1 MKTESCIINKNETMI
16 PAESGEPAK
25 QGDHRY
31 LSGGTVK
38 RMNKR
43 KYAVIAAAL
52 LLAAG
57 CACFTGCDSQGG
69 GTETVSQEVLQ
80 ANAAAKFTGYTIVR
94 PDSAGGGT
102 VDAAVAL
109 RKALID
115 LGLEL
120 EMTTDWVNRGEEMP
134 VGTQE
139 ILIGNTNRPETAV
152 YAGTLRKD
160 EFAVAKEGVRYVIT
174 GGSDEAVAMACEWF
188 LANVVPYTGEGM
200 SADGEQYVKTHTY
213 PVENPQI
220 AGTPLQE
227 YVIVYTEEKANESE
241 HAAALQQI
249 ILERTGWTLNIKRV
263 SLPDVEKYAKRILLK
278 MDTGME
284 EGYRIAVEDGQLSLK
299 GSDSI
304 QFQCALQM
312 WKAELEEGNMT
323 YDNGVIMEGKIT
335 KQPLTLYADASAAAG
350 GNGTEAAPFATG
362 DEIIAGVMKAVLS
375 APYDITVQM
384 KAGDYLLSETMT
396 LDAQGLGMLGS
407 TVHFVCDDKEEA
419 RFCAWVPVT
428 GFAETTVNGHT
439 VWAAALPKVREG
451 EVLYPNQCFTA
462 DGVRLERPRYPQNSE
477 LEAGLYGRSIDEV
490 AWNDSMDKL
499 TYEDETIETFTRPE
513 DIQIH
518 LFHYWNDER
527 LEIAEIN
534 TDENVITTKAVSSIA
549 FIEYNRGAPYYLD
562 NVYEMLGTAERQFY
576 VDKTAG
582 KLYYVPAADD
592 KLDGFT
598 LYASDIDVIL
608 NIDGIHGSEEVPAV
622 TFRNIGFTG
631 SDWKTTTRGS
641 FQAASDIHGAV
652 RLNNAS
658 HISFEDCSF
667 THIGDYALE
676 MKENV
681 SYVTVSH
688 CRFADLGAGGVT
700 IFGVNAEE
708 GANHHLTIEDN
719 YIGQYGRIHTNA
731 IGIVLRYAYDC
742 SLSHNEINDGFY
754 TGISVGWSWGYNEH
768 ITKNILVEKNH
779 IYNIGQF
786 MLSDMGAIYTLG
798 LQPGTVLR
806 GNLVHNVY
814 SRTSK
819 AWGLYTDEGSSDILI
834 ENNISYDVKSE
845 AFHQHYGK
853 DNIVRNNILAF
864 GRDGIVMVSR
874 LEEHNAIHL
883 ERNILLSDG
892 APIYLQHPNNM
903 RMTDDSNL
911 VWDMAGEVFCTG
923 ERIPVKQMQA
933 MGLFKNALVA
943 DPGFADPENGDF
955 TLPENSPAY
964 DIGFQPIDMSDVGI
978 RE

>member
-1 MKTESCIINKNETMI
+1 MSSMIWKHII
-16 PAESGEPAK
+16 SG
-25 QGDHRY
+25 
-31 LSGGTVK
+31 
-38 RMNKR
+38 
-43 KYAVIAAAL
+43 AAAL
-52 LLAAG
+52 LLATG
-57 CACFTGCDSQGG
+57 CVFFTGCDTQ
-69 GTETVSQEVLQ
+69 ETVPETEAVSAE
-80 ANAAAKFTGYTIVR
+80 AIAAKFAGYQIVR
-94 PDSAGGGT
+94 PDSATEGT
-102 VDAAVAL
+102 VDAAVSL
-109 RKALID
+109 RKAVID
-115 LGLEL
+115 MGLEL

-134 VGTQE
+134 AGTPE
-139 ILIGNTNRPETAV
+139 ILVGATNRPETAV
-152 YAGTLRKD
+152 YTGTLRKD
-160 EFAVAKEGVRYVIT
+160 EFAVAKDGVRYVIT
-174 GGSDEAVAMACEWF
+174 GGSDAAIAEACAWF
-188 LANVVPYTGEGM
+188 LANVVPYDGEGM
-200 SADGEQYVKTHTY
+200 SAEGDQYVKHHTY
-213 PVENPQI
+213 PIENAQI

-227 YVIVYTEEKANESE
+227 YIIIYTEEKANEKE
-241 HAAALQQI
+241 NAAALQQI

-263 SLPDVEKYAKRILLK
+263 SLPDVEKYAKRIFLK

-284 EGYRIAVEDGQLSLK
+284 EGYRVVVEDGQLSLK
-299 GSDSI
+299 GSDRI
-304 QFQCALQM
+304 QFQGALQM
-312 WKAELEEGNMT
+312 WKTELEEGNMT
-323 YDNGVIMEGKIT
+323 YDNGVIMEGKII

-350 GNGTEAAPFATG
+350 GNGSEAAPFATG
-362 DEIIAGVMKAVLS
+362 DEIIAGIMKAVQS

-384 KAGDYLLSETMT
+384 KAGDYMLSETMM
-396 LDAQGLGMLGS
+396 LDSQGVGMLGS
-407 TVHFVCDDKEEA
+407 TVHFVCEEEDEA

-428 GFAETTVNGHT
+428 GFTETTVNSHT
-439 VWAAALPKVREG
+439 VWAAKLPTVRDG
-451 EVLYPNQCFTA
+451 EVLYPNQCFAA

-652 RLNNAS
+652 QINDAS
-658 HISFEDCSF
+658 HISFVDCSF

-700 IFGVNAEE
+700 IFGVNGEK

-779 IYNIGQF
+779 IYNIGQY

-819 AWGLYTDEGSSDILI
+819 AWGLYTDEGSTDILI

-853 DNIVRNNILAF
+853 DNIVRNNILAL

-874 LEEHNAIHL
+874 LEEHDAIHL

-892 APIYLQHPNNM
+892 VPIYLQHPDNM

-911 VWDMAGEVFCTG
+911 VWNLSGDVFSSGEKLTVS
-923 ERIPVKQMQA
+923 QMQQK
-933 MGLFKNALVA
+933 GLFKNVLVA

-978 RE
+978 RK